1 MSWGKVVASASLQHA
16 ACQHLHLGRRL
27 PPSLIQSFAHGMT
40 GRQNGPIGSLVFVS
54 TKEKSVT
61 NKGSKMLTQVI
72 KTRYFV
78 SERSSFACFG
88 WRVIGLQI
96 SKVIVDVFVW
106 FGGTDDETMM
116 AIHNGV
122 Q

>member
-1 MSWGKVVASASLQHA
+1 
-16 ACQHLHLGRRL
+16 
-27 PPSLIQSFAHGMT
+27 
-40 GRQNGPIGSLVFVS
+40 
-54 TKEKSVT
+54 
-61 NKGSKMLTQVI
+61 VI

-78 SERSSFACFG
+78 SGEIFV
-88 WRVIGLQI
+88 WRVWRRVIALQI

>member
-1 MSWGKVVASASLQHA
+1 V
-16 ACQHLHLGRRL
+16 
-27 PPSLIQSFAHGMT
+27 I
-40 GRQNGPIGSLVFVS
+40 
-54 TKEKSVT
+54 
-61 NKGSKMLTQVI
+61 NKGSKTTQVRDQNMI
-72 KTRYFV
+72 FCVRRDLRLRLAA
-78 SERSSFACFG
+78 SDC
-88 WRVIGLQI
+88 LQI